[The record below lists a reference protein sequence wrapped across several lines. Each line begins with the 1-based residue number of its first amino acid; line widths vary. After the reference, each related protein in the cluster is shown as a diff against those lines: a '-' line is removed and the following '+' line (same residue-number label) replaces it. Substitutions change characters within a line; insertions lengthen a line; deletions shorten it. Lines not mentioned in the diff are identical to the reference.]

1 MTDFGLSKIG
11 LLNRQVG
18 GPRPA
23 YLRGTSLRTSKR
35 PATARVLSQRT
46 PSSSSNDSPLM
57 SPEIQPPPGPSSLGQ
72 SYFGNND
79 HGSADE
85 SSGSESVGAVTD
97 IMRQMSIANQGTSDV
112 GTPSVTGDGTK
123 VPRFVGTPDYL
134 APESILGIGTDDR
147 MVDWW
152 ALGVVMYEFIYGFPP
167 FHADTPEK
175 VFDNVVSRR
184 IDWHDEEIE
193 ISAEARDLMD
203 RLMCYDPMQRLG
215 ARGAGEVRQHAF
227 FAGINWDTV
236 ATSEASFVPEITD
249 PESTDYFDARGAMN
263 AFQDEEAVPQ
273 VLKHKKTAADDMS
286 AIVDDIAAQ
295 DDFGAFEFRN
305 LPVLKQAND
314 DVIRKLRTDSMSTM
328 GQVLDHG
335 SLMKDRGR
343 SASASAR
350 IKKNTGRKSEYAQ
363 PSSPATSAS
372 SLASTPS
379 RPSTPMTQSA
389 PLAVQQQHGRRPSEL
404 KAVDRLKSD
413 DADLARRN
421 SAPSRVRAADSRAM
435 SGSGPSPSMELWRQ
449 RRQASMNTEIIAS
462 SAREGDETVVSE
474 TEGDGA
480 PARRGSDR
488 ALDVLIAEDNPISQK
503 VQSSFASTVRQR
515 LTCRSSKR
523 YLPGWGVGVSA
534 LKTDLKPWPLQWAV
548 SVRLSVDSSL
558 HN

>member
-1 MTDFGLSKIG
+1 
-11 LLNRQVG
+11 
-18 GPRPA
+18 
-23 YLRGTSLRTSKR
+23 
-35 PATARVLSQRT
+35 
-46 PSSSSNDSPLM
+46 
-57 SPEIQPPPGPSSLGQ
+57 
-72 SYFGNND
+72 
-79 HGSADE
+79 
-85 SSGSESVGAVTD
+85 
-97 IMRQMSIANQGTSDV
+97 
-112 GTPSVTGDGTK
+112 
-123 VPRFVGTPDYL
+123 
-134 APESILGIGTDDR
+134 
-147 MVDWW
+147 
-152 ALGVVMYEFIYGFPP
+152 
-167 FHADTPEK
+167 
-175 VFDNVVSRR
+175 
-184 IDWHDEEIE
+184 
-193 ISAEARDLMD
+193 
-203 RLMCYDPMQRLG
+203 MCYDPMQRLG

-314 DVIRKLRTDSMSTM
+314 DVIRKLRTDSMTTM
-328 GQVLDHG
+328 GQALDQG

-350 IKKNTGRKSEYAQ
+350 IKKNTSRKSEYVQ

-379 RPSTPMTQSA
+379 RPSTPLTQSA
-389 PLAVQQQHGRRPSEL
+389 PLAIQQQHGRRPSEL

-474 TEGDGA
+474 TEGDA
-480 PARRGSDR
+480 VPARRGSDR

-503 VQSSFASTVRQR
+503 VRHTFQ
-515 LTCRSSKR
+515 
-523 YLPGWGVGVSA
+523 
-534 LKTDLKPWPLQWAV
+534 
-548 SVRLSVDSSL
+548 
-558 HN
+558 